1 MKVFANIRD
10 LDLQVEIF
18 DLQNVNAVL
27 FPLARLAICLCLFID
42 SDLLVLLDHFTEE
55 LPWVLV
61 LFQ

>member
-10 LDLQVEIF
+10 LDIQVEIF

-27 FPLARLAICLCLFID
+27 FPLARLAIFLCLFID